1 MATMFALIL
10 ALTTLASP
18 ADPAADAP
26 PPHET
31 SAIALPAGPET
42 AQSTPAPEPLGA
54 DDVGPDDEP
63 DDEPADEAE
72 PEEEVAH
79 GYVVEKIVIRGLQKA
94 RSAAVRR
101 HLLVRSG
108 DLLDDRDVLLSRLRL
123 LQLGWFSQVDAKVE
137 KGSSKGLV
145 ILVFRVVERN
155 TVVVTDLVTGTTDP
169 QPVYGGLG
177 IAEQNF
183 LGRGFAL
190 GGAFVY
196 GGAPLGRPADPDRFA
211 LRGSFFAPDLPIRGV
226 GRLVAG
232 ASAWALRGE
241 EFACERPGCDPF
253 IEDFA
258 DAPRIRYRRTGSE
271 LTLGLRTSA
280 FNRVLAGWR
289 LERVSAEDVPTATL
303 AEFVSPPI
311 LLGRSWVSALVVTWE
326 HDSRDDSF
334 MPRDGLR
341 LAAELTFAS
350 RLFGSDYEFS
360 RYWVQAESAFALLGL
375 PLRLQ
380 LQVGATQ
387 GNAPFFDRFYAAD
400 LSYFAVG
407 PALGRALELNFSTDS
422 RYDAF
427 AAMGGLEWAAPLRRI
442 HGRFFQ
448 RAYVAVGARAVWSSA
463 ELGGGRTSFSSFP
476 LSADLALRFDTPIG
490 AFNASLGYALDN
502 LL

>member
-1 MATMFALIL
+1 MFALIL
-10 ALTTLASP
+10 ALTTLAASP
-18 ADPAADAP
+18 DPAEAAAP
-26 PPHET
+26 R
-31 SAIALPAGPET
+31 PATP
-42 AQSTPAPEPLGA
+42 ASPSTPAPPPLAAEDAEGDDEEPAEA
-54 DDVGPDDEP
+54 DAGPDEEP
-63 DDEPADEAE
+63 QD
-72 PEEEVAH
+72 EVAR
-79 GYVVEKIVIRGLQKA
+79 GYVVERIVFRGLEKA
-94 RSAAVRR
+94 RSRAVRR

-123 LQLGWFSQVDAKVE
+123 LQLGWFSRVDAKVE
-137 KGSSKGLV
+137 KGSAKGLV
-145 ILVFRVVERN
+145 VLVFSVVERN
-155 TVVVTDLVTGTTDP
+155 TIVVTDLVTGTTDP
-169 QPVYGGLG
+169 QPLYGGLG
-177 IAEQNF
+177 LSEQNF

-232 ASAWALRGE
+232 ATAWALRGE

-258 DAPRIRYRRTGSE
+258 DAPRLRYRRTGAE
-271 LTLGLRTSA
+271 LTLGLRTSP

-289 LERVSAEDVPTATL
+289 VDRVSAEDVPAAGP
-303 AEFVSPPI
+303 AEFVRPPI
-311 LLGRSWVSALVVTWE
+311 QLGRSWVSSLVVTWE

-334 MPRDGLR
+334 LPRDGLR
-341 LAAELTFAS
+341 LAAQLAFSS

-380 LQVGATQ
+380 LQAGATQ
-387 GNAPFFDRFYAAD
+387 GDAPFFDRFYAAD
-400 LSYFAVG
+400 LSYFAMG

-427 AAMGGLEWAAPLRRI
+427 AAMGGLEWAVPLRRV

-463 ELGGGRTSFSSFP
+463 LLGGGRTAYSTFP